1 MTGPKTNERPG
12 TKAVLK
18 HFHMSAYKAR
28 QVLDLIRNKD
38 VVTASEILANTPR
51 EAARVS
57 AKVLASAIANAVHND
72 GQIAEDLFVAAA
84 YADEGPTM
92 GRWRPRAR
100 GRATKIRKRTCHITI
115 IVDRM
120 DEDTLARRA
129 EARQAAGAQRSRRV
143 AESQRRADQQ
153 GRGRRRDAAREA
165 ALDAENEAAEEES
178 LEATATDEAV
188 TDEVAAETTTTNTA
202 AATEVEATDE
212 SAGDAEPEATVAEG
226 DADHAD
232 EEKN

>member
-84 YADEGPTM
+84 YADE
-92 GRWRPRAR
+92 
-100 GRATKIRKRTCHITI
+100 
-115 IVDRM
+115 
-120 DEDTLARRA
+120 
-129 EARQAAGAQRSRRV
+129 
-143 AESQRRADQQ
+143 
-153 GRGRRRDAAREA
+153 
-165 ALDAENEAAEEES
+165 
-178 LEATATDEAV
+178 
-188 TDEVAAETTTTNTA
+188 VAAETTTTTTA
-202 AATEVEATDE
+202 EATEAEATDE
-212 SAGDAEPEATVAEG
+212 SAGDAEPEATEAEG
-226 DADHAD
+226 DADAAD

>member
-1 MTGPKTNERPG
+1 MTASKTNERPG

-72 GQIAEDLFVAAA
+72 GQIAEDLYVAAA
-84 YADEGPTM
+84 FADEGPTM

-120 DEDTLARRA
+120 DEDTLERRA
-129 EARQAAGAQRSRRV
+129 AARQAAGAQRSRRV

-153 GRGRRRDAAREA
+153 GRGRRRDAEREA
-165 ALDAENEAAEEES
+165 AIEAENEAAEDES
-178 LEATATDEAV
+178 LEATATEGAV
-188 TDEVAAETTTTNTA
+188 TDEATAETETTNTA
-202 AATEVEATDE
+202 EATEVEATDE
-212 SAGDAEPEATVAEG
+212 SAAAEEPQATEAEG
-226 DADHAD
+226 DSVAAD
-232 EEKN
+232 EETN

>member
-12 TKAVLK
+12 TKAVLR

-28 QVLDLIRNKD
+28 QVLDLIRGKD
-38 VVTASEILANTPR
+38 VITASEILNNTPR

-72 GQIAEDLFVAAA
+72 GQIAEDLYVSAAF
-84 YADEGPTM
+84 ADEGPTM

-100 GRATKIRKRTCHITI
+100 GRATRIRKRTCHITI
-115 IVDRM
+115 VVDRM
-120 DEDTLARRA
+120 DEDVLARRA

-165 ALDAENEAAEEES
+165 AAAEAEEES
-178 LEATATDEAV
+178 LEATT
-188 TDEVAAETTTTNTA
+188 TDEVTTDEVVEQAETTTTAEA
-202 AATEVEATDE
+202 AEAEATDE
-212 SAGDAEPEATVAEG
+212 SAIDAEMPAPAADEDAAE
-226 DADHAD
+226 AD
-232 EEKN
+232 EETN